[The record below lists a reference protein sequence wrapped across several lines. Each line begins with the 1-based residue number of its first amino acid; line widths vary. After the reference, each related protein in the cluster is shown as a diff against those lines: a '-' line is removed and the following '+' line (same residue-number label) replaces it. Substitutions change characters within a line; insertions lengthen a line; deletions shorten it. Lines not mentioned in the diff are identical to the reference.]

1 MMRTKRR
8 RLQQRAQSILSPQ
21 TARIFSSPLLRFPA
35 SHLKAVLQK
44 MKLRD
49 RPLLHIS
56 LASLSLL
63 IYVGG
68 GIIRRLRKRRTRE
81 DMFTEIMAVTR
92 TERAQQGDWKQLVA
106 KYREAASQREDRRDQ
121 REDRRDAKNDVRWQE
136 DQRWRAATLDLL
148 RDQTDIL
155 RDMLQELRGFRMPLQ
170 PVYNLPQYSPCP
182 TPSRTR
188 RVRTRG
194 GRLSAPAPSTAA
206 DTPTRRLS
214 LD

>member
-1 MMRTKRR
+1 MAMISMMRTKRR

-56 LASLSLL
+56 PASLSLL

-81 DMFTEIMAVTR
+81 DMFSEIMAVTR
-92 TERAQQGDWKQLVA
+92 TDRALQGDWKQLVA
-106 KYREAASQREDRRDQ
+106 KYREAASQ

-194 GRLSAPAPSTAA
+194 GRISAPAPSTAA